1 LPEIWNKPMSLRLK
15 AIISTV
21 LLLVFS
27 SLVLTFL
34 SYLAMDSNAAI
45 VDRDEIGR
53 ALSHAS
59 ETLEEIGGRMA
70 NHGALLALNPRIIEA
85 FTAGDHVELEK
96 VLVET
101 FAELKKIDPAVAALE
116 VTDKAGK
123 VVMRGHSPSRKGD
136 DKSGQP
142 GVIQALQG
150 KAYSAVTISPAS
162 QEASQ
167 ASVRPLRNLK
177 GEIIGSLTVGARLR
191 AEIAEEIKRANG
203 LDVVLMINGKPTVET
218 IANANVRDIAG
229 FAGLADRTSG
239 KDAAG
244 EVVTLGGVEYLVLS
258 GKLASDNGSTLA
270 IMVLKDKVAHNRN
283 VRSFIVRLAI
293 GLGVMLLVLLPL
305 SAFAVSRVTRR
316 IAALTSATSRIA
328 AGELDLAVPG
338 AEAKDE
344 VGQLARAVLVFRQS
358 SQRARQLETEAA
370 MSQQRSA
377 GERSAEMRKLADELE
392 TVMGAVSDAL
402 AANAG
407 DLDQTARSVER
418 FAMEAHSES
427 GVATQSAQQ
436 ASDDARTVSAA
447 STELSAS
454 ISEIGNQINQASI
467 VTGQAVEEA
476 ERVTGMVVTLNS
488 ATARIGEVVTLI
500 SSIAEQTNLLALN
513 ATIEA
518 ARAGEAGKGFAVVAQ
533 EVKQLASQTSRAIGD
548 IGSQID
554 AVQQATHSVS
564 SGITK
569 VSGTISQ
576 MSDISSSIAAAV
588 HQQDS
593 ATSEIARS
601 ISGSADRTRQAE
613 RAGEN
618 VAQTVLKVKAEAA
631 ALGEVSG
638 HISER
643 SKEIQS
649 SVANV
654 VRTMRAA

>member
-1 LPEIWNKPMSLRLK
+1 MSLRLK
-15 AIISTV
+15 SIISTV
-21 LLLVFS
+21 FLLVFS
-27 SLVLTFL
+27 SLMLTFL
-34 SYLAMDSNAAI
+34 AYWAMDSNAAI
-45 VDRDEIGR
+45 VDRDEVGR
-53 ALSHAS
+53 ALAHAS

-85 FTAGDHVELEK
+85 LTGDHHAALEK
-96 VLVET
+96 AFVDI
-101 FAELKKIDPAVAALE
+101 FAELKTIDQTVAVLE
-116 VTDKAGK
+116 LTDKAGK
-123 VVMRGHSPSRKGD
+123 VVMRGHDPSRRGD
-136 DKSGQP
+136 DRSAQP

-150 KAYSAVTISPAS
+150 KMHSSVTISPTS

-177 GEIIGSLTVGARLR
+177 GEVIGTLTVGARLR

-218 IANANVRDIAG
+218 IANANIRDFAG
-229 FAGLADRTSG
+229 FAALSERTSG

-244 EVVTLGGVEYLVLS
+244 EVVTLGGVDYLVLS
-258 GKLASDNGSTLA
+258 AKLASDNGSTLS

-283 VRSFIVRLAI
+283 VRTFLVRLAI
-293 GLGVMLLVLLPL
+293 GLGVLLLVLIPL

-358 SQRARQLETEAA
+358 SQRARQLEIEAS
-370 MSQQRSA
+370 MSQQHNA
-377 GERSAEMRKLADELE
+377 EERAAEMHRLADELE
-392 TVMGAVSDAL
+392 TMMGVVSDAL

-407 DLDQTARSVER
+407 DLNQTAKSVEL

-427 GVATQSAQQ
+427 GVATRSAQQ

-454 ISEIGNQINQASI
+454 ISEIGNQISQASV

-476 ERVTGMVVTLNS
+476 GRVTGMVATLNS

-554 AVQQATHSVS
+554 AVQQATHRVS
-564 SGITK
+564 TGITA

-618 VAQTVLKVKAEAA
+618 VAQTVLKVKAEATT
-631 ALGEVSG
+631 LNVVSG
-638 HISER
+638 RISER
-643 SKEIQS
+643 SKEIQA